1 MRKNIRKFA
10 GIVLCIGMFTGCA
23 QTPDSSLVK
32 PKGSKAVDAYTEAD
46 DVSGS
51 KGEASESKN
60 DDGSES
66 KTKVVVRYPPP
77 FIEEEGQ
84 FQLPLFRHS
93 RHGASLNKNPP
104 ISAVTAAI
112 DG

>member
-1 MRKNIRKFA
+1 MGTVYNDR
-10 GIVLCIGMFTGCA
+10 
-23 QTPDSSLVK
+23 P
-32 PKGSKAVDAYTEAD
+32 EALLT
-46 DVSGS
+46 STLAFPS
-51 KGEASESKN
+51 
-60 DDGSES
+60 
-66 KTKVVVRYPPP
+66 KVVVRYPPP

-84 FQLPLFRHS
+84 LQLPLFRHS

>member
-1 MRKNIRKFA
+1 M
-10 GIVLCIGMFTGCA
+10 G
-23 QTPDSSLVK
+23 
-32 PKGSKAVDAYTEAD
+32 AVYNDRPETLL
-46 DVSGS
+46 
-51 KGEASESKN
+51 ASALAFPA
-60 DDGSES
+60 
-66 KTKVVVRYPPP
+66 KVVVRYPPP

-84 FQLPLFRHS
+84 LQLPLFRHS